1 MKRKAVETVEKRK
14 SARRDPLAI
23 IIVGYT
29 AAAIVASI
37 STGAVTA
44 WWVGLLVYAVA
55 TLELLVF
62 LVALDLIGGCHG
74 V

>member
-14 SARRDPLAI
+14 SERRDPLAI

-62 LVALDLIGGCHG
+62 LVTLDLIGGCHG